1 MDISKVDL
9 LIKFVLTTAGHE
21 DPDRRELG
29 PIHVIKYLYLADLAY
44 AEKNGGES
52 FTGVQWQFYHYGP
65 WSAEVYGRISGTAH
79 AAGAAERIFASRFR
93 DDNIRWRLEDEEL
106 FEELGSTLP
115 EGVVR
120 VLKQAVHEFGN
131 DTPTLLHYIYRT
143 PPMLHAAPG
152 EILEFRC
159 AVPLHESHLEEATST
174 PVIPVVTLSV
184 RAKKR
189 RKAAVEAA
197 RARMQEVL
205 KASRS
210 KRMVTPPPPRYDEV
224 FFEGMQWLDSLAG
237 EILEPCEG
245 QLNFSVDIWKSTSRG
260 NSGVS

>member
-9 LIKFVLTTAGHE
+9 LIKFVLATAGHE
-21 DPDRRELG
+21 DPECRELG
-29 PIHVIKYLYLADLAY
+29 PVHVIKYLYLADLAY
-44 AEKNGGES
+44 AEKNEGES

-65 WSAEVYGRISGTAH
+65 WSADVCGRISPAAH
-79 AAGAAERIFASRFR
+79 AAGATERTFASRFR

-106 FEELGSTLP
+106 YEELEGTLP
-115 EGVVR
+115 ESVVR
-120 VLKQAVHEFGN
+120 VVKRAVHDFGS
-131 DTPTLLHYIYRT
+131 DTPTLLHYVYRT

-152 EILEFRC
+152 EILEFGW
-159 AVPLHESHLEEATST
+159 AIPPHESHMEAATST
-174 PVIPVVTLSV
+174 PALPVVALSG

-197 RARMQEVL
+197 RTRMQEVL

-210 KRMVTPPPPRYDEV
+210 KRMVTPPSPRYDEV
-224 FFEGMQWLDSLAG
+224 FFEGMQWLDRLTG

-245 QLNFSVDIWKSTSRG
+245 QLNFSDDIWKSPSRG